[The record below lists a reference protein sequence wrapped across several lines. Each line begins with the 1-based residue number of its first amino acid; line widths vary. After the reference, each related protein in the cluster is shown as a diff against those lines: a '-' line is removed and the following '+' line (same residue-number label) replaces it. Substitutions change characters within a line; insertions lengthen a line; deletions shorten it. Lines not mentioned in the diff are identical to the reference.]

1 MKRIHINLAV
11 TDLGASVKF
20 YCSLFSAQPT
30 LLKPD
35 YAKWILHDP
44 RVNFAISTRTSSKGL
59 DHLGIQVE
67 SDAELQAAYAV
78 LKTAGAPTIEQ
89 GETTCCYARS
99 EKSWTFDPDGIAWE
113 TFLTRGESPVYG
125 SDIEPK
131 AAQTPSA
138 CCAPPRAGVGP
149 SEHDEAMPAA
159 RSAGACCAAK

>member
-78 LKTAGAPTIEQ
+78 LKTAVRRLSNKGKRPAATR
-89 GETTCCYARS
+89 AR
-99 EKSWTFDPDGIAWE
+99 
-113 TFLTRGESPVYG
+113 R
-125 SDIEPK
+125 
-131 AAQTPSA
+131 
-138 CCAPPRAGVGP
+138 RVGP
-149 SEHDEAMPAA
+149 SIPM
-159 RSAGACCAAK
+159 G